1 MSLKSFVKEFHHFGL
16 PTKDMDA
23 TIEFYQKL
31 GAEIVFETVVQE
43 AGKPCRVVHL
53 KVSNLYVEA
62 YERDETPMCCG
73 AIDHLA
79 VSTDDTVVF
88 INGCFWHGHEG
99 CRYFKWPKSNQE
111 FWKDKINANR
121 ERDKRNLDELAAT
134 GWHVITVWECD
145 LKERREKTL
154 DALVHEIRQQPHR
167 IYKKK
172 KPYDTE
178 EEQKLRH
185 GKADLGIKVPK

>member
-73 AIDHLA
+73 SIDHLA
-79 VSTDDTVVF
+79 VSTDD
-88 INGCFWHGHEG
+88 IEG
-99 CRYFKWPKSNQE
+99 AFEEAQRLGLTL
-111 FWKDKINANR
+111 AN
-121 ERDKRNLDELAAT
+121 
-134 GWHVITVWECD
+134 
-145 LKERREKTL
+145 
-154 DALVHEIRQQPHR
+154 
-167 IYKKK
+167 
-172 KPYDTE
+172 
-178 EEQKLRH
+178 EQV
-185 GKADLGIKVPK
+185 DYSD

>member
-79 VSTDDTVVF
+79 VSTDD
-88 INGCFWHGHEG
+88 IEG
-99 CRYFKWPKSNQE
+99 AFEEAKRLGLTLANEQVDYSDYWPGT
-111 FWKDKINANR
+111 A
-121 ERDKRNLDELAAT
+121 
-134 GWHVITVWECD
+134 
-145 LKERREKTL
+145 
-154 DALVHEIRQQPHR
+154 P
-167 IYKKK
+167 
-172 KPYDTE
+172 
-178 EEQKLRH
+178 
-185 GKADLGIKVPK
+185 

>member
-79 VSTDDTVVF
+79 VSTDDIEGAFEDAKRLGLTLANEQVDYSDYWPGTAPWF
-88 INGCFWHGHEG
+88 HIIGPNGE
-99 CRYFKWPKSNQE
+99 RIE
-111 FWKDKINANR
+111 FTK
-121 ERDKRNLDELAAT
+121 
-134 GWHVITVWECD
+134 
-145 LKERREKTL
+145 
-154 DALVHEIRQQPHR
+154 
-167 IYKKK
+167 
-172 KPYDTE
+172 
-178 EEQKLRH
+178 
-185 GKADLGIKVPK
+185 

>member
-1 MSLKSFVKEFHHFGL
+1 MSLKSFVKKFHHFGL

-62 YERDETPMCCG
+62 YEQDETPMCCG

-79 VSTDDTVVF
+79 VSTDD
-88 INGCFWHGHEG
+88 IEG
-99 CRYFKWPKSNQE
+99 AFEEAKRLGLTLANEQVDYSDYWPGT
-111 FWKDKINANR
+111 A
-121 ERDKRNLDELAAT
+121 
-134 GWHVITVWECD
+134 
-145 LKERREKTL
+145 
-154 DALVHEIRQQPHR
+154 P
-167 IYKKK
+167 
-172 KPYDTE
+172 
-178 EEQKLRH
+178 
-185 GKADLGIKVPK
+185 

>member
-1 MSLKSFVKEFHHFGL
+1 MAGNSIAVNVLVEVFRQMMVIHDAFYPKPGKPGHLPKTDVHDPETRSYNMSQIRAKNTKPEEIVAKHLFRAGFRKYVRNDSSLLGKPDISLKQFH
-16 PTKDMDA
+16 
-23 TIEFYQKL
+23 
-31 GAEIVFETVVQE
+31 
-43 AGKPCRVVHL
+43 
-53 KVSNLYVEA
+53 
-62 YERDETPMCCG
+62 
-73 AIDHLA
+73 
-79 VSTDDTVVF
+79 TVVF

-121 ERDKRNLDELAAT
+121 ERDKRNLDELTAA

-145 LKERREKTL
+145 LKERRDETL

-172 KPYDTE
+172 RSHDTE
-178 EEQKLRH
+178 
-185 GKADLGIKVPK
+185 